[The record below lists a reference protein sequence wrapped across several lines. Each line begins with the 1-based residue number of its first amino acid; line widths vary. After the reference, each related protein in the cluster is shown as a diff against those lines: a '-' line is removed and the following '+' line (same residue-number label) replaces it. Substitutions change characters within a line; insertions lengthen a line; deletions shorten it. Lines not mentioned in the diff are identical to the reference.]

1 MAESVWTLLHKIPSL
16 SQRSGSVLSSQSLL
30 SVVKHE
36 QSLLLIHKVWSV
48 TKRCVD
54 GVEKET
60 IDIPAIMVVCA
71 QLSDE

>member
-1 MAESVWTLLHKIPSL
+1 MDIIAQNTK
-16 SQRSGSVLSSQSLL
+16 SQSEKWLSSLITV

>member
-1 MAESVWTLLHKIPSL
+1 MDIIAQNTK
-16 SQRSGSVLSSQSLL
+16 SQSEKWLSSLITV

-36 QSLLLIHKVWSV
+36 QSLLLNHKVWSV

-60 IDIPAIMVVCA
+60 INIPAIMVVCA
-71 QLSDE
+71 QLSNE

>member
-1 MAESVWTLLHKIPSL
+1 MDIIAQNTK
-16 SQRSGSVLSSQSLL
+16 SQSEKWLSSLITV

-54 GVEKET
+54 GVEKEA
-60 IDIPAIMVVCA
+60 INIPAIMVVCA
-71 QLSDE
+71 QLSNE

>member
-1 MAESVWTLLHKIPSL
+1 MDIIAQNTK
-16 SQRSGSVLSSQSLL
+16 SQSEKWLSSLITV

-36 QSLLLIHKVWSV
+36 QSLLLNHKVWSV

>member
-1 MAESVWTLLHKIPSL
+1 MDIIAQNTK
-16 SQRSGSVLSSQSLL
+16 SQSEKWLSSLITVS
-30 SVVKHE
+30 SHE